1 MRPGKARASEK
12 WLSPMGATCL
22 LVTRDEGQGTSV
34 SSGHH
39 WTLCVSPDTLSA
51 VCLVRAASPRVS
63 ASLLGPSGS
72 DAGHL
77 GPWGS
82 EGSVPRGA
90 GGHLGPTHE
99 VDSFRPD
106 GFQCLL
112 GTAPQAC

>member
-1 MRPGKARASEK
+1 MLTLGCLALHDLGYLKLILFPLASIGV
-12 WLSPMGATCL
+12 LCPAT
-22 LVTRDEGQGTSV
+22 
-34 SSGHH
+34 
-39 WTLCVSPDTLSA
+39 

-82 EGSVPRGA
+82 EGSGPWGA